1 MSDLWRIVGKGDV
14 DSVPCRGGSGRPD
27 GGTALRADRHS
38 ARMRPRLLAF
48 ARALTRRGL
57 RKVSGCPVMGPL
69 IVALMEIDLPLA
81 IATDVR
87 PFAAVGVPGGFTTFP
102 GFAADVAVLWEGRG
116 AHGACTP

>member
-48 ARALTRRGL
+48 ARALTRQR
-57 RKVSGCPVMGPL
+57 REPWTESGVLGS
-69 IVALMEIDLPLA
+69 
-81 IATDVR
+81 
-87 PFAAVGVPGGFTTFP
+87 VGRDRILTRSRT
-102 GFAADVAVLWEGRG
+102 
-116 AHGACTP
+116 

>member
-1 MSDLWRIVGKGDV
+1 
-14 DSVPCRGGSGRPD
+14 
-27 GGTALRADRHS
+27 
-38 ARMRPRLLAF
+38 
-48 ARALTRRGL
+48 
-57 RKVSGCPVMGPL
+57 MGPL